1 VNDRSQRPAT
11 RLLSSHTL
19 QLASTSL
26 PTSVISLCSTR
37 PELVP
42 DSPGLDS
49 ASNHPKL
56 LSTAHPSWA
65 LAPAPGTHTRR
76 FCCRA
81 RDTAQNHGYEPRSR
95 DVFPIR
101 MLLLLP
107 LAPAPNAP
115 QNHADSTR
123 PQTLS
128 TRPPNP
134 PCLPQLHCYDRRFPA
149 VDRMAPRPPGS
160 ALPSLR
166 LQMGSRPRPQASPY
180 ICLAR
185 SPPDQLSPACNW
197 RRRWAVAKRPPYTSR
212 AACRMGV
219 RMPSP
224 TQTSRPVGGAR
235 AVPHI
240 RDRGALALWMGGSAG
255 QRLPGLSTRHCHLLP
270 SMAYGSPKGRQTLRL
285 LWGPCTLSAAMVVPG
300 WSGMGA

>member
-1 VNDRSQRPAT
+1 MATNQDPAMSSQY
-11 RLLSSHTL
+11 
-19 QLASTSL
+19 
-26 PTSVISLCSTR
+26 V
-37 PELVP
+37 
-42 DSPGLDS
+42 
-49 ASNHPKL
+49 
-56 LSTAHPSWA
+56 
-65 LAPAPGTHTRR
+65 
-76 FCCRA
+76 CC
-81 RDTAQNHGYEPRSR
+81 
-95 DVFPIR
+95 F
-101 MLLLLP
+101 
-107 LAPAPNAP
+107 
-115 QNHADSTR
+115 
-123 PQTLS
+123 
-128 TRPPNP
+128 
-134 PCLPQLHCYDRRFPA
+134 FF
-149 VDRMAPRPPGS
+149 
-160 ALPSLR
+160 PSLR
-166 LQMGSRPRPQASPY
+166 PPTPLRIMLTPPDRKPSRRGLPTLHVSPSSIATTADSRQSTEWPQDSQARPRPQASPY

-224 TQTSRPVGGAR
+224 TQTSRPAGGAR

-255 QRLPGLSTRHCHLLP
+255 QRLPGLSTRHCHLLL